1 LDQYLFSPAIE
12 SIQGDTVSRLFEA
25 LRDAGDGAFVTD
37 ENLRI
42 EYWNESAEEILNF
55 DMGDV
60 ADQFCYRVLQG
71 RDEEKRLICKAHC
84 QVAASILQ
92 AEPVSNYDI
101 RVRTK
106 QGDWRWVNMSVYP
119 YTMGEHGDKYVIV
132 HLFRDVDQKKE
143 DERFFR
149 RLVEVARK
157 YHDIPS
163 ETETKS
169 ETSLDLLTP
178 REREVLTL
186 LAKGHGTRDIGQL
199 LSISPNTVRNHI
211 QNILRKL
218 QVHTRLEAVTYA
230 IRHGLI
236 D

>member
-1 LDQYLFSPAIE
+1 VNP
-12 SIQGDTVSRLFEA
+12 LFEA

-42 EYWNESAEEILNF
+42 EYWNESAEELLDF
-55 DMGDV
+55 HRGDV
-60 ADQFCYRVLQG
+60 VNQFCYRILQG
-71 RDEEKRLICKAHC
+71 YNEERRLICKAHC
-84 QVAASILQ
+84 QVAASVLE

-106 QGDWRWVNMSVYP
+106 QRDWRWINMSVFP
-119 YTMGEHGDKYVIV
+119 YRVGENGDEKVIV
-132 HLFRDVDQKKE
+132 HLFRDVDQKKD
-143 DERFFR
+143 DEKFFR
-149 RLVEVARK
+149 HLVEAARR
-157 YHDIPS
+157 YHDIQPES
-163 ETETKS
+163 EDKI

-178 REREVLTL
+178 REREVLAL
-186 LAKGHGTRDIGQL
+186 LAEGHGTRDIGQL
-199 LSISPNTVRNHI
+199 LSISPNTVRNHV